1 MSSPRWRWPQAT
13 VAAAVLVVAGSC
25 AALFVTN
32 PTRDD
37 YQDFAGE
44 TLVNLATKEVCERQT
59 LPMVLQLW
67 ISDCPRLIADQEPA
81 LALLADQFTRRWNLG
96 LASVYVT
103 TVGGQNLLPALRLP
117 RYSVTSLGLAGQ
129 FWVLNAHSDAGK
141 LE

>member
-1 MSSPRWRWPQAT
+1 MSSPRRRWPSVT
-13 VAAAVLVVAGSC
+13 AAAVLVVAGSS
-25 AALFVTN
+25 AALCVTN

-37 YQDFAGE
+37 YQDFAGD
-44 TLVNLATKEVCERQT
+44 TLVKLATKEICDRQT

-96 LASVYVT
+96 IASVYVT

-117 RYSVTSLGLAGQ
+117 RYSLTSLGLAGQ
-129 FWVLNAHSDAGK
+129 FLVINAHSDAGK
-141 LE
+141 LK

>member
-1 MSSPRWRWPQAT
+1 M
-13 VAAAVLVVAGSC
+13 VVAGSC

-32 PTRDD
+32 PTRED
-37 YQDFAGE
+37 YRDFAGE
-44 TLVNLATKEVCERQT
+44 TLVKLATKEICERQI

-67 ISDCPRLIADQEPA
+67 ISDCPRLIADQEQA
-81 LALLADQFTRRWNLG
+81 LSLLADQFSRRWNLG

-103 TVGGQNLLPALRLP
+103 SVGGQNLLPSLRLP

-129 FWVLNAHSDAGK
+129 FLVLNSHSDAGK

>member
-1 MSSPRWRWPQAT
+1 MSSPGWRWPSVTA
-13 VAAAVLVVAGSC
+13 AAAVLVVAGSS

-32 PTRDD
+32 PTRED
-37 YQDFAGE
+37 YQDFAGD
-44 TLVNLATKEVCERQT
+44 TLVKLATKEVCERQA

-81 LALLADQFTRRWNLG
+81 LALLADQLTRRWNLG
-96 LASVYVT
+96 IASIYVT

-117 RYSVTSLGLAGQ
+117 RYSVTSIGLAGQ
-129 FWVLNAHSDAGK
+129 FVVLNADSDGGK

>member
-1 MSSPRWRWPQAT
+1 MSSPRRRWPSVT
-13 VAAAVLVVAGSC
+13 AAAVLVVAGSS
-25 AALFVTN
+25 AALCVTN

-37 YQDFAGE
+37 YQDFAGD
-44 TLVNLATKEVCERQT
+44 TLVELATEEICERQT

-67 ISDCPRLIADQEPA
+67 ISDCPRLIADQKPA

-96 LASVYVT
+96 IASVYVT

-117 RYSVTSLGLAGQ
+117 RYSLTSLGLAGQ
-129 FWVLNAHSDAGK
+129 FLVINAHSDAGK

>member
-1 MSSPRWRWPQAT
+1 M
-13 VAAAVLVVAGSC
+13 LVVAGSS
-25 AALFVTN
+25 AALCVTN

-37 YQDFAGE
+37 YQDFAGD
-44 TLVNLATKEVCERQT
+44 TLVKLATKEVCERQA

-81 LALLADQFTRRWNLG
+81 LALLADQLTRRWNLG
-96 LASVYVT
+96 IASIYVT

-117 RYSVTSLGLAGQ
+117 RYSVTSIGLAGQ
-129 FWVLNAHSDAGK
+129 FVVLNADSDGGK

>member
-1 MSSPRWRWPQAT
+1 MSSPRWRWPSAIA
-13 VAAAVLVVAGSC
+13 AAAVLVVAGSG
-25 AALFVTN
+25 AALFLTN
-32 PTRDD
+32 PTRED
-37 YQDFAGE
+37 YRVFAGE
-44 TLVNLATKEVCERQT
+44 TLVKLATKEICERQT

-67 ISDCPRLIADQEPA
+67 ISDCPRLIADQEQT

-129 FWVLNAHSDAGK
+129 FLVLNAHSDAGK

>member
-1 MSSPRWRWPQAT
+1 MSSPRWRWPSAT
-13 VAAAVLVVAGSC
+13 AAAAVLFVAGSG
-25 AALFVTN
+25 AALFLTN
-32 PTRDD
+32 PTRED
-37 YQDFAGE
+37 YRVFAGE
-44 TLVNLATKEVCERQT
+44 TLVKLATKEICERQT

-67 ISDCPRLIADQEPA
+67 ISDCPRLIADQEQT

-117 RYSVTSLGLAGQ
+117 RYSVTCLGLAGQ
-129 FWVLNAHSDAGK
+129 FLVLKAGSEAGK

>member
-1 MSSPRWRWPQAT
+1 MTWPRWRWPSAT
-13 VAAAVLVVAGSC
+13 AAAAVLLVAGSG

-32 PTRDD
+32 PTRED
-37 YQDFAGE
+37 YRGFAGG
-44 TLVNLATKEVCERQT
+44 TLVKLATKEICERQA

-67 ISDCPRLIADQEPA
+67 ISDCPRLIAEQEQS

-96 LASVYVT
+96 LASVYLT

-117 RYSVTSLGLAGQ
+117 RYSVTTLGLAGQ
-129 FWVLNAHSDAGK
+129 FLLLKADSDDGK

>member
-1 MSSPRWRWPQAT
+1 MSSPGWRWPSVT
-13 VAAAVLVVAGSC
+13 VAATVLVVAGSS
-25 AALFVTN
+25 AALFMTN

-37 YQDFAGE
+37 YQVFAGD
-44 TLVNLATKEVCERQT
+44 TLVKLATKEVCERQA

-81 LALLADQFTRRWNLG
+81 LALLADQLTRRWNLG
-96 LASVYVT
+96 IASIYVT

-129 FWVLNAHSDAGK
+129 FVVLNADSDGGK

>member
-1 MSSPRWRWPQAT
+1 MSSPRWRWPSLTA
-13 VAAAVLVVAGSC
+13 AAAVLVVAGSC
-25 AALFVTN
+25 AALFATN

-37 YQDFAGE
+37 YQDFAGD
-44 TLVNLATKEVCERQT
+44 TLVKLVTKEICERQT

-67 ISDCPRLIADQEPA
+67 ISDCPRLIADQEQA
-81 LALLADQFTRRWNLG
+81 LASLANQFTRRWNLG

-103 TVGGQNLLPALRLP
+103 SVGGQNLLPALRLP

-129 FWVLNAHSDAGK
+129 FLVLNAHADAGK

>member
-1 MSSPRWRWPQAT
+1 M
-13 VAAAVLVVAGSC
+13 LVVAGSS
-25 AALFVTN
+25 AALFMTN

-37 YQDFAGE
+37 YQVFAGD
-44 TLVNLATKEVCERQT
+44 TLVKLATKEVCERQA

-81 LALLADQFTRRWNLG
+81 LALLADQLTRRWNLG
-96 LASVYVT
+96 IASIYVT

-117 RYSVTSLGLAGQ
+117 RYSVTSIGLAGQ
-129 FWVLNAHSDAGK
+129 FVVLNADSDGGK

>member
-1 MSSPRWRWPQAT
+1 M
-13 VAAAVLVVAGSC
+13 VAGSS
-25 AALFVTN
+25 AALVLTN
-32 PTRDD
+32 PSWED

-44 TLVNLATKEVCERQT
+44 TLVKLATKEICERQT

-129 FWVLNAHSDAGK
+129 FLVINAHSDAGR

>member
-1 MSSPRWRWPQAT
+1 MSSPGWRWPSVTA
-13 VAAAVLVVAGSC
+13 AAAVLVVAGSS

-37 YQDFAGE
+37 YQDFAGD
-44 TLVNLATKEVCERQT
+44 TLVKLATKEICDRQT

-96 LASVYVT
+96 IASVYVT

-117 RYSVTSLGLAGQ
+117 RYSLTSLGLAGQ
-129 FWVLNAHSDAGK
+129 FLVINAHSDAGR

>member
-1 MSSPRWRWPQAT
+1 MSSPRRRWPSVT
-13 VAAAVLVVAGSC
+13 AAAVLVVAGRS
-25 AALFVTN
+25 AALCVTN

-37 YQDFAGE
+37 YQDFAGD
-44 TLVNLATKEVCERQT
+44 TLVKLATKEICDRQT

-96 LASVYVT
+96 IASVYVT

-117 RYSVTSLGLAGQ
+117 RYSLTSLGLAGQ
-129 FWVLNAHSDAGK
+129 FLVINAHSDAGK
-141 LE
+141 LK

>member
-1 MSSPRWRWPQAT
+1 MSSPRRRWPSVT
-13 VAAAVLVVAGSC
+13 AAAVLVVAGSS
-25 AALFVTN
+25 AALCVTN

-37 YQDFAGE
+37 YQDFAGD
-44 TLVNLATKEVCERQT
+44 TLVELATEEICERQT

-96 LASVYVT
+96 IASVYVT

-117 RYSVTSLGLAGQ
+117 RYSLTSLGLAGQ
-129 FWVLNAHSDAGK
+129 FLVINAHSDAGR

>member
-1 MSSPRWRWPQAT
+1 MK
-13 VAAAVLVVAGSC
+13 LV
-25 AALFVTN
+25 
-32 PTRDD
+32 
-37 YQDFAGE
+37 
-44 TLVNLATKEVCERQT
+44 TKEICERQT

>member
-1 MSSPRWRWPQAT
+1 MSSPRWRWPSVT

-32 PTRDD
+32 PTSED
-37 YQDFAGE
+37 YGDFAGV
-44 TLVNLATKEVCERQT
+44 TLVKLATKEICERQI

-67 ISDCPRLIADQEPA
+67 ISDCPRLIADQEQA
-81 LALLADQFTRRWNLG
+81 LSLLADQFTRRWNLG

>member
-1 MSSPRWRWPQAT
+1 M
-13 VAAAVLVVAGSC
+13 VAPVSMLMDTTVLVVAGSS
-25 AALFVTN
+25 AALFMTN

-37 YQDFAGE
+37 YQVFAGD
-44 TLVNLATKEVCERQT
+44 TLVKLATKEVCERQA

-96 LASVYVT
+96 IASVYVT

-129 FWVLNAHSDAGK
+129 FVVLNADSDGGK

>member
-1 MSSPRWRWPQAT
+1 MSSPRRRWPSVTA
-13 VAAAVLVVAGSC
+13 AAAVLVVAGSS
-25 AALFVTN
+25 AALFMTN

-37 YQDFAGE
+37 YQVFAGD
-44 TLVNLATKEVCERQT
+44 TLVKLATKEVCERQA

-81 LALLADQFTRRWNLG
+81 LALLADQLTRRWNLG
-96 LASVYVT
+96 IASIYVT

-129 FWVLNAHSDAGK
+129 FVVLNADSDAGK

>member
-1 MSSPRWRWPQAT
+1 MTWPRWRWPSAT
-13 VAAAVLVVAGSC
+13 AAVAVLLVAGSG

-32 PTRDD
+32 PTRED
-37 YQDFAGE
+37 YRGFAGG
-44 TLVNLATKEVCERQT
+44 TLVKLATKEICERQA

-67 ISDCPRLIADQEPA
+67 ISDCPRLIAEQEQS

-96 LASVYVT
+96 LASVYLT

-117 RYSVTSLGLAGQ
+117 RYSVTTLGLAGQ
-129 FWVLNAHSDAGK
+129 FLLLKADSDDGK

>member
-1 MSSPRWRWPQAT
+1 
-13 VAAAVLVVAGSC
+13 VLVVAGSS
-25 AALFVTN
+25 AALFMTN

-37 YQDFAGE
+37 YQVFAGD
-44 TLVNLATKEVCERQT
+44 TLVKLATKEVCERQA

-81 LALLADQFTRRWNLG
+81 LALLADQLTRRWNLG
-96 LASVYVT
+96 IASIYVT

-117 RYSVTSLGLAGQ
+117 RYSVTSIGLAGQ
-129 FWVLNAHSDAGK
+129 FVVLNADSDGGK

>member
-1 MSSPRWRWPQAT
+1 MSSPRWRWPSAT
-13 VAAAVLVVAGSC
+13 VAAAALVVAGSC

-37 YQDFAGE
+37 YKDFAGQ

-81 LALLADQFTRRWNLG
+81 LAFSNGVSSCDGCGR
-96 LASVYVT
+96 
-103 TVGGQNLLPALRLP
+103 
-117 RYSVTSLGLAGQ
+117 
-129 FWVLNAHSDAGK
+129 K
-141 LE
+141 LCCAVRHQSH

>member
-1 MSSPRWRWPQAT
+1 MSSPRCRWPSAT
-13 VAAAVLVVAGSC
+13 AAAAVLVVAGSC

-44 TLVNLATKEVCERQT
+44 TLVKLATKEICERQS
-59 LPMVLQLW
+59 LPMALQLW
-67 ISDCPRLIADQEPA
+67 ISDCPRLIADQEHA

-96 LASVYVT
+96 LVSVYVT
-103 TVGGQNLLPALRLP
+103 TVGGQNILHALRLP
-117 RYSVTSLGLAGQ
+117 RYSVTSLGLAGK
-129 FWVLNAHSDAGK
+129 FLVLNAYSDAGK

>member
-1 MSSPRWRWPQAT
+1 MSSPRWRWPSAT
-13 VAAAVLVVAGSC
+13 ATSAVLVLVGSS
-25 AALFVTN
+25 AALIVTN
-32 PTRDD
+32 PTRED
-37 YQDFAGE
+37 YRVFAGE
-44 TLVNLATKEVCERQT
+44 TLAKLATKEICERQT

-67 ISDCPRLIADQEPA
+67 ISDCPRLIADQEQA

-96 LASVYVT
+96 LASVYTT

-129 FWVLNAHSDAGK
+129 FLVLNANSDAGK

>member
-1 MSSPRWRWPQAT
+1 MSSPRWRWPSVT
-13 VAAAVLVVAGSC
+13 VAATVLVVAGSS
-25 AALFVTN
+25 AALFMTN

-37 YQDFAGE
+37 YQVFAGD
-44 TLVNLATKEVCERQT
+44 TLVKLATKEVCERQA

-81 LALLADQFTRRWNLG
+81 LALLADQLTRRWNLG
-96 LASVYVT
+96 IASVYVT

-117 RYSVTSLGLAGQ
+117 RYSVTSLGLAGK
-129 FWVLNAHSDAGK
+129 FLLLNAHSDAGK

>member
-1 MSSPRWRWPQAT
+1 MSSPRWRWPSVT
-13 VAAAVLVVAGSC
+13 VAATVLVVAGSS
-25 AALFVTN
+25 AALCVTN

-37 YQDFAGE
+37 YQDFAGD
-44 TLVNLATKEVCERQT
+44 TLVELATEEICERQT

-96 LASVYVT
+96 IASVYVT

-117 RYSVTSLGLAGQ
+117 RYSLTSLGLAGQ
-129 FWVLNAHSDAGK
+129 FLVINAHSDAGR